1 MTAHLRDTEFT
12 DLLDGALGADRQAHL
27 KTCQACRERADEL
40 TATLAAVED
49 RVVPEPS
56 PLFWDHFSARV
67 RAAID
72 EEPAPASAWRQ
83 LIATRSIRWTA
94 IATAATLV
102 IAIALWRSGMPSRI
116 LPPADAPTTATG
128 TVREAP
134 VDQPFDEIETDEAW
148 ALVRSM
154 ADELDAD
161 EIDAAGIGARP
172 GSVERVAN
180 GLSDIERTELAELI
194 QLEIKARRSV
204 PSS

>member
-1 MTAHLRDTEFT
+1 MNHLT
-12 DLLDGALGADRQAHL
+12 
-27 KTCQACRERADEL
+27 ADEL
-40 TATLAAVED
+40 IDAIEEKLTAARRAHLIECTRCSAEVSHLETVLQD
-49 RVVPEPS
+49 VRQSGDVPDPS

-194 QLEIKARRSV
+194 QLEIKARGSV

>member
-1 MTAHLRDTEFT
+1 MTAHLRDTEFA

-27 KTCQACRERADEL
+27 KTCQACREKADEL

-72 EEPAPASAWRQ
+72 VEPAPGSAWHQ

-102 IAIALWRSGMPSRI
+102 IAIALWRSGLPSRI
-116 LPPADAPTTATG
+116 PPAADAPATASS

-134 VDQPFDEIETDEAW
+134 VDQPFGEIEADEAW

-172 GSVERVAN
+172 GLVERVAS
-180 GLSDIERTELAELI
+180 GLSDVERTELAELI
-194 QLEIKARRSV
+194 QSEIKARRSV

>member
-72 EEPAPASAWRQ
+72 EEPPPPSAWRQ
-83 LIATRSIRWTA
+83 LVATRPVRWSA
-94 IATAATLV
+94 IVAVATLV
-102 IAIALWRSGMPSRI
+102 LAIAVWRSGVPSRT
-116 LPPADAPTTATG
+116 PSAGAPTTASSP
-128 TVREAP
+128 VRDVPA
-134 VDQPFDEIETDEAW
+134 DQGFEEIESDEAW

-161 EIDAAGIGARP
+161 EIDAAGLGARP
-172 GSVERVAN
+172 GSVERMAN
-180 GLSDIERTELAELI
+180 GLSDVERTELAELI
-194 QLEIKARRSV
+194 QSEINARKSV
-204 PSS
+204 PLS